1 MQGEKVRKKILTDE
15 AVVRKCLSGPCRKY
29 FVARNF
35 QCRRR
40 KCRYKTV
47 RDSLAARKEET

>member
-1 MQGEKVRKKILTDE
+1 MQREKVRKKILTHE
-15 AVVRKCLSGPCRKY
+15 EIVRKCLSGPCRKY